1 MRTLKHDLSP
11 PRPPRPSGAAAFSV
25 RSDASVRD
33 SVRILAAI
41 VTQLSERIE
50 VLEARER
57 LLRAR

>member
-1 MRTLKHDLSP
+1 MRVLDHDQSP
-11 PRPPRPSGAAAFSV
+11 PRPPRPSAAAPFSV

-33 SVRILAAI
+33 SVRVLAEI

-57 LLRAR
+57 LHRVH